1 MRVNIQGK
9 DVLYRSIF
17 LRIWDQDISIVP
29 DHPVV
34 LCGWAFIKRVENL
47 DSYLIKFKKK
57 LIVNGEPIRPTILI
71 SDALIAT
78 YKIKKLVSTRLSK
91 IIMDEPAVGFV
102 FVYGVPEVKQD
113 KKKKTHVNLTV
124 DNLDMLDVC
133 YDDPLTDKQ
142 R

>member
-1 MRVNIQGK
+1 M
-9 DVLYRSIF
+9 
-17 LRIWDQDISIVP
+17 
-29 DHPVV
+29 
-34 LCGWAFIKRVENL
+34 
-47 DSYLIKFKKK
+47 
-57 LIVNGEPIRPTILI
+57 I